1 MNGPGAEGR
10 PNRITG
16 FCSWECKPCIT
27 PLEWGESGPMPRRLT
42 WDPSKAYRRQH
53 ITCPWLPPLSHLWV
67 HMEFTQVDI
76 WSLPLCSSLLSYLF
90 CSLFIPAPSSRSVVP
105 HAFWHPGLVLWKT
118 IFPRGGG
125 RWGVGGPGGTG
136 SDGERQMKLSLPA
149 THLLLSR
156 PGAGGPRSRFKYCA
170 GGAGPNL

>member
-1 MNGPGAEGR
+1 MGLGAEGR

-27 PLEWGESGPMPRRLT
+27 PASEWGGDACPGRLT

-76 WSLPLCSSLLSYLF
+76 WSLHPLFLSLLSYPLRLF
-90 CSLFIPAPSSRSVVP
+90 SSLLLLSRSVVP
-105 HAFWHPGLVLWKT
+105 KLFGTRDWFCGRQSFHGAE
-118 IFPRGGG
+118 GG
-125 RWGVGGPGGTG
+125 WGVEGWV
-136 SDGERQMKLSLPA
+136 RWYWQ
-149 THLLLSR
+149 
-156 PGAGGPRSRFKYCA
+156 
-170 GGAGPNL
+170 